1 MPLEILPAFKAV
13 NAEPSPVKLPTKESA
28 ELLKVTL
35 LEYVPANCPLGKLP
49 VSVAAFTLL
58 NPVKLPAKLLAG
70 LLSTLTPLKVLAAVS
85 EAPPRFDKALDGVP
99 DPVPP
104 WTSGTKPLEM
114 LVAFNPVNPKPSPLN
129 VPMKVL
135 AALLNAT

>member
-1 MPLEILPAFKAV
+1 MPLEILPAFNAV
-13 NAEPSPVKLPTKESA
+13 SAEPS
-28 ELLKVTL
+28 
-35 LEYVPANCPLGKLP
+35 
-49 VSVAAFTLL
+49 
-58 NPVKLPAKLLAG
+58 PVKLPAKLLAG

-135 AALLNAT
+135 AALLNATTPE